1 MSLAMK
7 ARQKVKRKA
16 AAKDR
21 VFGCDLVEHL
31 QSSGHDVPQV
41 LKSCTEFVEHH
52 GIVDGIYRLSGVSS
66 NIQKLRLEFD
76 TERTPDLNK
85 DVYLQD
91 IHCVSSLCKAYFREL
106 PNPLLTY
113 QLYDKFAEAVAIQL
127 EEGRLEK
134 IKEVLKE
141 LPPPHYR
148 TLEFL
153 MKHLVRMAS
162 FSPQTNMHVRNLAIV
177 WAPNLLRSKDIE
189 TSGFN
194 GTAAFMEV
202 RIQSIVVEFILTHVE
217 QIFGDAPLRGGT
229 RESLRKSLLLM
240 GSPLPLTDEKCCF
253 SYNVPTMLNQGD
265 GPPQMR
271 PYHTIIELSDSK
283 RKGSLKGKKW
293 KSIFNLGRYSQDA
306 KRKFVKT
313 EDKDYKSGKLRL
325 RPAKSM
331 DSLSSVPCAGND
343 EADLGR
349 KTSQKKLLTLG
360 RESFDGPA
368 SLDISFLSSGECP
381 EKAKV
386 EAAVVSKSEEEGESA
401 TAKSEPTTPKTGR
414 SGALGSSNSSPRQ
427 GRSPK
432 SGRNRAEKC
441 LGVHI
446 SGPLSVTVPFHITS
460 NLTLSRLTRGLECPA
475 LSHCATPEEEKEGS
489 SKDTQDTMTIAAA
502 ADEDKLATEAKT
514 GDSEE
519 NRMSM
524 EVQDSFSFLDSQE
537 AWLEEPQKSP
547 FGGPVE
553 DDVGT
558 GIMNQI
564 IGGGMQLDLFSSL
577 PPLNYLSIEECMNE
591 HSEEE
596 DDQYYLA
603 MACPDGKE
611 ADPEEVYLSA
621 FDDLSPLANKA
632 EQLDERREEDD
643 RSIDITGGS
652 PLVDST
658 DPHFFGRKARSHD
671 LPDYCQHSDRTG
683 KEPAVLPMCCLE
695 STDPTGKESAVSP
708 TCLPESTD
716 RTRKES
722 AVSSMSCPESTNPT
736 QKESA
741 VFLKC
746 HPESTN
752 STGKESAVSSMCRPE
767 STNLTRKESAVSS
780 MCRPESTNLTRKE
793 SAVFS
798 KCHPELINP
807 TEKESAVS
815 STCRPESTDLTGK
828 ESAVFSTCHPEST
841 NSTGKESAVFSKCH
855 PELINPT
862 GKESAVS
869 SMCRPESTNPSRK
882 ESAVFS
888 KCHPEL
894 TNPTGKE
901 SAVFSMCHPESTNP
915 TGKESAVFSMCC
927 PESTDR
933 TGKEPAVSPNPNCH
947 FHESTK
953 PEKESLVLEARNRDD
968 LQVETTEQAL
978 RECLPKPTGSE
989 TTSTSVEVE
998 WQLGPQNE
1006 QKMDL
1011 SFSELTKSSD
1021 RYMELSHDDM
1031 DLLWIE
1037 DLDPSLVEHL
1047 TTFDGHLS
1055 TSLGRSS
1062 EDYSSVPDDVY
1073 LHGGSIEPDVVS
1085 LEALLPK
1092 TLHEAPKAFKSKLSD
1107 GSVHMRLT
1115 SSTVCIQQVKSF
1127 PVIPPK
1133 PHFARIPPSMPKTPA
1148 ENGSVRPVSFDARY
1162 TAEKDVNNTEE
1173 ESFGFVP
1180 DSFKPPA
1187 TSARFQKQRN
1197 SMPGTLEKY
1206 IGGEAEF
1213 WKGNN
1218 TELSLEKHN
1227 LSAKVYSGEDRHPMK
1242 SSMAECLEHYGGQRR
1257 TSEPSQNPIDAQRRA
1272 DWSMDPSRKPIEDQW
1287 RADGTMDPSQNP
1299 IEGQQRADGTTDPS
1313 QNPIEGQ
1320 WRADGTMDPSQN
1332 PIEGQ
1337 QRADGTTVPS
1347 RNRIGQWRADGTMD
1361 PSRNPIESQRR
1372 ADGTMDPSRNP
1383 IEGQQ
1388 RADGTTD
1395 PSRNPREGQQ
1405 RADGTMDP
1413 SRNPTEGQRR
1423 ADGTTD
1429 PSRNP
1434 IEGQRRA
1441 DGTTDPS
1448 RNPIEGQRRAD
1459 GTMDPSQN
1467 SIEGERR
1474 ADGTMD
1480 PSRNPI
1486 EGQLRAD
1493 GTAVP
1498 SQNPIEGQRRADGTM
1513 DAFQNSTEGQRRA
1526 DGTMDPSRNPIDGQR
1541 RADGTTDPS
1550 PKFIEG
1556 LSSVLKHHGRTDP
1569 SRNPIECQQRADRTT
1584 DPSPK
1589 PIEGLSSALKHY
1601 GTTDPSPSP
1610 IEGRGRAEAS
1620 PQRRAQWH
1628 NNGGSMS
1635 FDEAVALAKKRQG
1648 GQVAMRRMK
1657 TCGGE
1662 VGAEKKAVM
1671 TTLQRKPALKLSR
1684 PQSCASP
1691 SDVHLGVKLTSPDG
1705 QVAFDP
1711 EGMRSSAKGRR
1722 LSLSEE
1728 AP

>member
-240 GSPLPLTDEKCCF
+240 GSPLPLADEKCCF

-306 KRKFVKT
+306 KRKFIKT

-331 DSLSSVPCAGND
+331 DSLSSVPCAGDD

-414 SGALGSSNSSPRQ
+414 SGALGSSNGSPRQ

-502 ADEDKLATEAKT
+502 AAEDRLATEAKT
-514 GDSEE
+514 SDSDE

-524 EVQDSFSFLDSQE
+524 EVQDSFSFLDTQE

-621 FDDLSPLANKA
+621 FDDLSPLANEAK
-632 EQLDERREEDD
+632 QSDERREEED
-643 RSIDITGGS
+643 RSTDITGGS

-671 LPDYCQHSDRTG
+671 LPDYCQHPDRTG
-683 KEPAVLPMCCLE
+683 KEPAVLPTCCLE
-695 STDPTGKESAVSP
+695 STNPTAKESAVSP

-716 RTRKES
+716 RIRKES
-722 AVSSMSCPESTNPT
+722 AIFSMSCPESTNPT
-736 QKESA
+736 GKESA
-741 VFLKC
+741 VFSKC
-746 HPESTN
+746 H
-752 STGKESAVSSMCRPE
+752 PE
-767 STNLTRKESAVSS
+767 STNLTRKESAVFST
-780 MCRPESTNLTRKE
+780 CRPESTNLTRKE

-798 KCHPELINP
+798 KCHLELTDP
-807 TEKESAVS
+807 TG
-815 STCRPESTDLTGK
+815 T
-828 ESAVFSTCHPEST
+828 ESAVFSKCHPELT
-841 NSTGKESAVFSKCH
+841 NPTGKESAVFSKCH
-855 PELINPT
+855 PELTNPT

-869 SMCRPESTNPSRK
+869 STCRPESTNLTRKESAVSPTCLPESTNPTGKESAVFSKCHPELTNPTGKESAVFSKCHPESTNPTGK

-901 SAVFSMCHPESTNP
+901 SAVFSMCGPESTNLTRKESAVLSTCRPESTDPTRKGTDVFSMCHPELTNLTGKESAVLSTCRPESTDPTRKESSVFSMCRPELTDP
-915 TGKESAVFSMCC
+915 TGKESSVFSTSFPESNNPTRKESAVFSMCHT
-927 PESTDR
+927 ESTDR
-933 TGKEPAVSPNPNCH
+933 IGKEPAVSPNPNCH

-953 PEKESLVLEARNRDD
+953 LEKESLVLEARNRDD

-978 RECLPKPTGSE
+978 RECLPKPTGLE
-989 TTSTSVEVE
+989 TASPSLE
-998 WQLGPQNE
+998 GPQNE

-1011 SFSELTKSSD
+1011 TKSSEC
-1021 RYMELSHDDM
+1021 YIQLSHDDTA
-1031 DLLWIE
+1031 LLWIE

-1055 TSLGRSS
+1055 TSLGQSS
-1062 EDYSSVPDDVY
+1062 EDYSSVPDDVC

-1085 LEALLPK
+1085 LEDLLPK
-1092 TLHEAPKAFKSKLSD
+1092 THHEAPKAFRSKLSD

-1115 SSTVCIQQVKSF
+1115 SSTVRVQQVKSF

-1133 PHFARIPPSMPKTPA
+1133 PHFARIPPSMPKNPA
-1148 ENGSVRPVSFDARY
+1148 ENGSVRPASFDARY
-1162 TAEKDVNNTEE
+1162 TAEKDINNMEE

-1180 DSFKPPA
+1180 DSFKLPA
-1187 TSARFQKQRN
+1187 TSVRFQKQRN

-1206 IGGEAEF
+1206 IGGEAEI

-1218 TELSLEKHN
+1218 TECPLEKHN
-1227 LSAKVYSGEDRHPMK
+1227 LSANVYSGEDLHPMK
-1242 SSMAECLEHYGGQRR
+1242 SFMAECLEHYGDQRR
-1257 TSEPSQNPIDAQRRA
+1257 TSE
-1272 DWSMDPSRKPIEDQW
+1272 
-1287 RADGTMDPSQNP
+1287 
-1299 IEGQQRADGTTDPS
+1299 PS

-1337 QRADGTTVPS
+1337 RRADGTT
-1347 RNRIGQWRADGTMD
+1347 D
-1361 PSRNPIESQRR
+1361 PSQNPIEGQRR
-1372 ADGTMDPSRNP
+1372 ADGATDPSRNP

-1388 RADGTTD
+1388 RADGATAPSRNPIEGQRSTDGATD
-1395 PSRNPREGQQ
+1395 PSRNPREGQ
-1405 RADGTMDP
+1405 
-1413 SRNPTEGQRR
+1413 RR
-1423 ADGTTD
+1423 ADGTT
-1429 PSRNP
+1429 
-1434 IEGQRRA
+1434 
-1441 DGTTDPS
+1441 
-1448 RNPIEGQRRAD
+1448 
-1459 GTMDPSQN
+1459 
-1467 SIEGERR
+1467 
-1474 ADGTMD
+1474 
-1480 PSRNPI
+1480 
-1486 EGQLRAD
+1486 
-1493 GTAVP
+1493 VP
-1498 SQNPIEGQRRADGTM
+1498 SQNPIEGQ
-1513 DAFQNSTEGQRRA
+1513 Q
-1526 DGTMDPSRNPIDGQR
+1526 

-1556 LSSVLKHHGRTDP
+1556 LSSVMKHHGTTDP

-1589 PIEGLSSALKHY
+1589 PIEGLSSALKHH
-1601 GTTDPSPSP
+1601 GTTDPSPNP

-1620 PQRRAQWH
+1620 PQRRAQWR
-1628 NNGGSMS
+1628 NNGGSTS
-1635 FDEAVALAKKRQG
+1635 FDEAVALAKERQG
-1648 GQVAMRRMK
+1648 GQAAMRRMK
-1657 TCGGE
+1657 TYGGGE
-1662 VGAEKKAVM
+1662 DGVEKKAVT

-1684 PQSCASP
+1684 PQSCVGP
-1691 SDVHLGVKLTSPDG
+1691 SDVHLGVKLASPDG

-1711 EGMRSSAKGRR
+1711 EVGRSSAKGRR

-1728 AP
+1728 AL